1 MKELYT
7 VLAAAL
13 TYILLYITYRK
24 LKDRKKKA
32 KPEKKATPDMKP
44 AGASLNEILGYDFIQ
59 VKQIDRN
66 ADRSQETEHE
76 REPGEPI
83 NYGEDDNILQTTGV
97 SARPDDERE
106 GTIQI
111 MSNKEREEKKKAAA
125 AEPEPEVNETEEI
138 PVDELQMMAAKYF
151 EALHEQGITDGAILM
166 NENCP
171 KNEEE
176 MLKDYSEK
184 EKRDMLALRDSILD
198 QTALEMQ
205 NINRSK

>member
-13 TYILLYITYRK
+13 TYILLYIAYRK
-24 LKDRKKKA
+24 LKDGKKKA
-32 KPEKKATPDMKP
+32 KPEKKATPEMKP

-66 ADRSQETEHE
+66 PERNQEAEHE

-83 NYGEDDNILQTTGV
+83 NYGDDDNILQTTGT

-111 MSNKEREEKKKAAA
+111 MSDKEREEKKKAAA
-125 AEPEPEVNETEEI
+125 AEPEVNETEEI

-151 EALHEQGITDGAILM
+151 ETLHEQGITDGAILLD
-166 NENCP
+166 ENCP

-184 EKRDMLALRDSILD
+184 EKRDMLALRDNILD

-205 NINRSK
+205 NLNSNR